1 MKLQLKS
8 NESIWATIQN
18 RNKEKFYII
27 YDLIKDSYTLKKK
40 GEWGYFDIAS
50 SDDPVHLLK
59 YIER

>member
-1 MKLQLKS
+1 MNLQLKS
-8 NESIWATIQN
+8 NESVWATIQN
-18 RNKEKFYII
+18 RKNEKFYITFNMI
-27 YDLIKDSYTLKKK
+27 TEVYTIKKK